1 MEPQEKLLKQD
12 INISTAGDN
21 VVITVGQNEMPAKWD
36 NPATRIVIDHINL
49 VPSNAV
55 TVQLKDGATTD
66 ANLAT
71 FPQTNYGGAY
81 ALQQSQGFILEN
93 AMHNIPSGV
102 IELKP
107 NHSFVINLGSG
118 VQCSGFIRYRLLAS
132 N

>member
-21 VVITVGQNEMPAKWD
+21 VVITVGQNEMPAQWD

-81 ALQQSQGFILEN
+81 ALQQSQGFILGKRRDAYKRFYN
-93 AMHNIPSGV
+93 RARRIQAVHCAV
-102 IELKP
+102 
-107 NHSFVINLGSG
+107 
-118 VQCSGFIRYRLLAS
+118 
-132 N
+132 